1 MRKLMLRGNEN
12 LSMTAHIGYDEARF
26 EPRTSDV

>member
-12 LSMTAHIGYDEARF
+12 LSVASHIGYDEAKF